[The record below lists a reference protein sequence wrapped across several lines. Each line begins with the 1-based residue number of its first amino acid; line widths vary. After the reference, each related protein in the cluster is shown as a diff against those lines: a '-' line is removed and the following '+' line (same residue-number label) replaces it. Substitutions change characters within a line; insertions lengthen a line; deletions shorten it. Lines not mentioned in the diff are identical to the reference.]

1 MIRTP
6 FIVILIPAIL
16 LIGFF
21 SGFAVP
27 VCAEEV
33 AFGGIGLQ
41 VVPTVDGDLVVLNVL
56 KDAPAA
62 EKGLLPGDMI
72 VQVNDFLLKGSDFGK
87 VVAEHLWGPVG
98 ASVELVYRRPGVT
111 GEMRATIKRTA
122 IAPKL
127 IVEPTVQDNVP
138 DGGEKQK

>member
-6 FIVILIPAIL
+6 SIAILISTIL
-16 LIGFF
+16 MIGSFAWL
-21 SGFAVP
+21 AVP
-27 VCAEEV
+27 VCAEDL

-62 EKGLLPGDMI
+62 EKGIMPGDMI
-72 VQVNDFLLKGSDFGK
+72 FQVNGFPLKGSDFGK

-98 ASVELVYRRPGVT
+98 ASVELVYRRPGVV
-111 GEMRATIKRTA
+111 GEKRVTIERTA

-127 IVEPTVQDNVP
+127 IVAPTVQDNVP
-138 DGGEKQK
+138 DDGEKQK